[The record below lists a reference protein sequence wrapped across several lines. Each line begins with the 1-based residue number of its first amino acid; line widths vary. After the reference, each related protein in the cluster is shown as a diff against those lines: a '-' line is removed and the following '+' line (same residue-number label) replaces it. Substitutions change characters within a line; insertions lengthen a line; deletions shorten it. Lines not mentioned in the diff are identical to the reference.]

1 MTKMNQA
8 RVVVVGGS
16 SGIGLGVAEAAL
28 AAGATEV
35 VIAGRSTE
43 RLAAAERALGAH
55 GPGRVRAIPL
65 DVTDEKQIRT
75 FFETVGP
82 FDHLAITA
90 AETRYQAL
98 TAFDEGAARTVIESK
113 LLGPVL
119 LAKHAAARIRPGGSI
134 TLTAG
139 VASERP
145 LPKGALVAA
154 VNGGLMALGRALAL
168 ELAPI
173 RVNVVSPGWVDTPV
187 WDRLVGTAVGGKEAA
202 FAAMAARL
210 PVGRIG
216 SPADIAEAFLFLMQN
231 GFTTG
236 TTLHVDGG
244 HQLV

>member
-1 MTKMNQA
+1 MKNMQET

-16 SGIGLGVAEAAL
+16 SGIGLAVAEASL
-28 AAGATEV
+28 AAGAAEV
-35 VIAGRSTE
+35 IVAGRSAE
-43 RLAAAERALGAH
+43 RLAAAAERLRGA
-55 GPGRVRAIPL
+55 GGGRVRTEPL
-65 DVTDEKQIRT
+65 DVTDEARIGT
-75 FFETVGP
+75 FFETLGA

-90 AETRYQAL
+90 AETRYQPL
-98 TAFDEGAARTVIESK
+98 TAFEEGAARTVIESK

-119 LAKHAAARIRPGGSI
+119 LAKHAAPRIRLGGSI
-134 TLTAG
+134 TLTSG
-139 VASERP
+139 VAAERP

-168 ELAPI
+168 ELAPL

-187 WDRLVGTAVGGKEAA
+187 WDRLVGSAVGAKDAA
-202 FAAMAARL
+202 FASMAARL

-216 SPADIAEAFLFLMQN
+216 TPADIAAAFLFLMQN

-244 HQLV
+244 HPLV

>member
-1 MTKMNQA
+1 MKNMQGS

-28 AAGATEV
+28 AAGAAEV
-35 VIAGRSTE
+35 IVAGRSAE
-43 RLAAAERALGAH
+43 RLAAARSALGAH
-55 GPGRVRAIPL
+55 GAGLVRTEPL
-65 DVTDEKQIRT
+65 DVTDEARIRT
-75 FFETVGP
+75 FFEALGP
-82 FDHLAITA
+82 FDHLAVTA

-202 FAAMAARL
+202 FAGMAARL

-216 SPADIAEAFLFLMQN
+216 TPADVAEAFLFLMQN

-236 TTLHVDGG
+236 TTVHVDGG
-244 HQLV
+244 HRLV

>member
-1 MTKMNQA
+1 M
-8 RVVVVGGS
+8 VVVGGS

-28 AAGATEV
+28 AAGAAEV
-35 VIAGRSTE
+35 VIAGRSPD
-43 RLAAAERALGAH
+43 RLARAVEQLRASGA
-55 GPGRVRAIPL
+55 GRSRPEPL
-65 DVTDEKQIRT
+65 DVTDERRVAA
-75 FFETVGP
+75 FFEGIGP
-82 FDHLAITA
+82 FDHLAVTA
-90 AETRYQAL
+90 AETRYQPL

-119 LAKHAAARIRPGGSI
+119 LAKHAAARIRSGGSI

-154 VNGGLMALGRALAL
+154 VNGGLMALARALAL
-168 ELAPI
+168 ELAPL

-187 WDRLVGTAVGGKEAA
+187 WDRLVGTAVGGKEEA

-210 PVGRIG
+210 PVRRIG
-216 SPADIAEAFLFLMQN
+216 TPADVAEAFLFLMQN

-244 HQLV
+244 HRLV